1 MFEKFKKFIMGKRLS
16 SSAIKDE
23 KFSILFG
30 LAILAS
36 DAVSSVAYAV
46 EAILLVLIP
55 ALGAGAYGVL
65 LGISGGIIGLLI
77 LLVISYRQTINAYPN
92 GGGAYTVASEN
103 LGLIPGLFAGASLS
117 VDYILTAA
125 ISTTAGTDAITSAF
139 PILYP
144 VRIAV
149 SLGFLLLITVVNLR
163 GLKESS
169 KIFSVPTYI
178 FVFSTISLIITGLI
192 KYKLYG
198 APTAEVAQILLPSTG
213 TLGLFLLL
221 KAFSAGCTALTGVE
235 AVSNSVPNF
244 KEPTTKNANI
254 VLSLLAL
261 MALVIFGG
269 ISLLAT
275 IYRVIPEEGG
285 PTVLSHIASVVFGY
299 NIMYYVFQFSTAL
312 ILFMASNTAFNG
324 FPMIMSIMAKDGFA
338 PRQLMLRGH
347 RLSYSNGII
356 ILFFISS
363 LLIII
368 FGGSTQALVPLY
380 AVGVFSSFTL
390 SQSGM
395 FLRWIKIKGKFWQFK
410 ALINGLGAIFSA
422 ATVLILGVTKF
433 LSGAW
438 IVILLIPIIVKI
450 MLTIKKHYDT
460 VEKDLKIDLVAL
472 NKTNFH
478 IECTHHAI
486 VPISDLNKSVVET
499 LKYAKC
505 LFKNVTAI
513 HIAINKEDALHLRDR
528 WHEWNPQIPLIIKYS
543 PYREIIEPLVEYIDN
558 LAKQKNNNEII
569 TILMP
574 QFITFSTWENYLLH
588 NQTSLFLSQ
597 ALLHKEVIV
606 SNYPYYVDWKKEIE
620 S

>member
-1 MFEKFKKFIMGKRLS
+1 MLEKYKKFIIGKRLS
-16 SSAIKDE
+16 SAAIKDE
-23 KFSILFG
+23 KFSVLFG

-55 ALGAGAYGVL
+55 VLGVAAYGTL
-65 LGISGGIIGLLI
+65 LGIVAAIIGLLI
-77 LLVISYRQTINAYPN
+77 LLVTSYRQTIKAYPN
-92 GGGAYTVASEN
+92 GGGAYTVATEN
-103 LGLIPGLFAGASLS
+103 LGVVPGLFAGASLS

-144 VRIAV
+144 FKIAIA
-149 SLGFLLLITVVNLR
+149 LGFLILITIVNLR

-169 KIFSVPTYI
+169 RIFSLPTYI
-178 FVFSTISLIITGLI
+178 FIGSTLSLIITGLI
-192 KYKLYG
+192 KYSLYG
-198 APTAEVAQILLPSTG
+198 APTAEVAQLILPTTG
-213 TLGLFLLL
+213 SIGLFLLL
-221 KAFSAGCTALTGVE
+221 KAFSQGCTALTGIE

-244 KEPTTKNANI
+244 REPTTKNANT
-254 VLSLLAL
+254 VLGLLAL
-261 MALVIFGG
+261 SAFIIFGG
-269 ISLLAT
+269 MSLLAT
-275 IYRVIPEEGG
+275 LYRIIPEVGG
-285 PTVLSHIASVVFGY
+285 ATVLSQIASTVFGSGA
-299 NIMYYVFQFSTAL
+299 MYYIFQFSTAL

-356 ILFFISS
+356 ILCFISS

-380 AVGVFSSFTL
+380 AVGLFSSVAL
-390 SQSGM
+390 SQLGM
-395 FLRWIKIKGKFWQFK
+395 FLRAMRIKGKQWQVN
-410 ALINGLGAIFSA
+410 ALFNGLGTFFSA
-422 ATVLILGVTKF
+422 STVLILSVTKF

-438 IVILLIPIIVKI
+438 IVIVLIPLIVKI
-450 MLTIKKHYDT
+450 MLNIKKHYDA
-460 VEKDLKIDLVAL
+460 VEKDLKITDFHAL
-472 NKTNFH
+472 KKTDFH
-478 IECTHHAI
+478 AVRTHHAI

-499 LKYAKC
+499 LCYAKS
-505 LFKNVTAI
+505 LFGQVTAI
-513 HIAINKEDALHLRDR
+513 HIALNKEDAAHLKER
-528 WHEWNPQIPLIIKYS
+528 WNEWNPQIQLIVKYS
-543 PYREIIEPLVEYIDN
+543 PFRTITEPLVDYIDN
-558 LAKQKNNNEII
+558 LARHKDASETI

-588 NQTSLFLSQ
+588 NQTSLFLRQ

-606 SNYPYYVDWKKEIE
+606 SNFPYYVDWKK
-620 S
+620 

>member
-65 LGISGGIIGLLI
+65 LAISGAIIGLLG
-77 LLVISYRQTINAYPN
+77 LLVFSYRQTINTYPG
-92 GGGAYTVASEN
+92 GGGAYTVATEN
-103 LGLIPGLFAGASLS
+103 LGAIPGLFAGASLS

-139 PILYP
+139 EVLYP
-144 VRIAV
+144 YRIII
-149 SLGFLLLITVVNLR
+149 SLGFLLLITIVNLR

-169 KIFSVPTYI
+169 RIFSVPTYI

-198 APTAEVAQILLPSTG
+198 APVADVTQNLLQNTG
-213 TLGLFLLL
+213 TVSLFLLL

-261 MALVIFGG
+261 TALVIFGG

-275 IYRVIPEEGG
+275 IYRVVPEEGG
-285 PTVLSHIASVVFGY
+285 ATVLSHIASVVFGY
-299 NIMYYVFQFSTAL
+299 GSMYYIFQFSTAL

-324 FPMIMSIMAKDGFA
+324 FPMIMSIMAKDGYA

-356 ILFFISS
+356 ILAFISS
-363 LLIII
+363 IIIII

-395 FLRWIKIKGKFWQFK
+395 FLRWVRVKGKNWQAK

-422 ATVLILGVTKF
+422 STVLILGVTKF

-438 IVILLIPIIVKI
+438 IVIVLIPLLVKI
-450 MLTIKKHYDT
+450 MLNIKNHYDT
-460 VEKDLKIDLVAL
+460 VEKDLKIVDFEELK
-472 NKTNFH
+472 KTDFH
-478 IECTHHAI
+478 TPRTHHAI
-486 VPISDLNKSVVET
+486 VPIPDLNKSVVET
-499 LKYAKC
+499 LQYAKS
-505 LFKNVTAI
+505 LFGNVTAI
-513 HIAINKEDALHLRDR
+513 HIAINKEDAMRLRDR
-528 WHEWNPQIPLIIKYS
+528 WHDWNPHIPLIIKYS

-558 LAKQKNNNEII
+558 LAKQKHDTEII

-574 QFITFSTWENYLLH
+574 QFITFSTWDNYLLH
-588 NQTSLFLSQ
+588 NQTSVFLRQ

-606 SNYPYYVDWKKEIE
+606 SNYPYYVDWKKEV
-620 S
+620 

>member
-65 LGISGGIIGLLI
+65 LGISGGIIGLLV
-77 LLVISYRQTINAYPN
+77 LLVISYRQTINAYPG

-103 LGLIPGLFAGASLS
+103 LGILPGLFAGASLS

-139 PILYP
+139 PIFYP
-144 VRIAV
+144 FRIAV

-261 MALVIFGG
+261 MALIIFGG

-299 NIMYYVFQFSTAL
+299 NIMYYIFQFSTAL

-368 FGGSTQALVPLY
+368 FGGSTQDLVPLY

-395 FLRWIKIKGKFWQFK
+395 FLRWVKIKGKFWQFK

-422 ATVLILGVTKF
+422 ATVLILGITKF

-472 NKTNFH
+472 KKTNFH

-606 SNYPYYVDWKKEIE
+606 SNYPYYVDWKKK
-620 S
+620 